1 MKLAQHIGAI
11 EHGRFGPT
19 KSSIQK
25 VAREF
30 EGLLITQLLKVM
42 RQSVPESGLLGGG
55 SGKSIYQSMF
65 DEQIAKS
72 ASEGQGFGLAG
83 VISESLGVKNST
95 GAGLKVHQRLMDGT
109 WQAPV
114 SHLPQDYSTGQ
125 RFGAERAGL
134 RPEECFGGH
143 CGLDLAK
150 VTGTPV
156 ATANAG
162 MISHISK
169 NSKSRAGLWIEVDHG
184 AGIKSRYMHLN
195 SISSGLK
202 VGQRVDAGQN
212 IGTVGNTGTA
222 SEGAHLH
229 FELRVQEPGK
239 RVEHVDPEN
248 YMEIWGNTGS
258 RTKKSTLALNSPK
271 VIEQSVDGP
280 VQDVKIGLSKYMRQM
295 ETKGFRSGIGGHSH
309 EDH

>member
-30 EGLLITQLLKVM
+30 EGLLINQLLKVM
-42 RQSVPESGLLGGG
+42 RKSIPDSGLLGGG

-65 DEQIAKS
+65 DEQMAKS
-72 ASEGQGFGLAG
+72 ASEGQGFGLAE

-95 GAGLKVHQRLMDGT
+95 GAGLKIHQRLMDGT

-114 SHLPQDYSTGQ
+114 LDVPQDYSTGQ
-125 RFGAERAGL
+125 RFGAERGGL

-150 VTGTPV
+150 ATGTPV
-156 ATANAG
+156 ASANAG
-162 MISHISK
+162 MVSQISK
-169 NSKSRAGLWIEVDHG
+169 NRNSRAGLWVEVDHG

-195 SISSGLK
+195 SIRSGLK
-202 VGQRVDAGQN
+202 VGQRVDAGEA
-212 IGTVGNTGTA
+212 IGAVGNTGTA
-222 SEGAHLH
+222 SKGAHLH

-239 RVEHVDPEN
+239 RVEHIDPEN
-248 YMEIWGNTGS
+248 YLEIWGNSGPGA
-258 RTKKSTLALNSPK
+258 KKSTSALNSPK
-271 VIEQSVDGP
+271 VTGQSVDGTI
-280 VQDVKIGLSKYMRQM
+280 QSVKMGLSKYMRQM
-295 ETKGFRSGIGGHSH
+295 ETKGLRSGTGGHSH